1 MEIRQLEVFCQV
13 YEQKSFSKAAER
25 LGISQPTVSSHIQHL
40 EDFLGKKLFDRTGKK
55 VIPTPEAKV
64 LYRYALDILKKRSEA
79 LSEILSIEKSSSGIL
94 KIGAS
99 NIPGDYLIPSAL
111 KKIKAYLPEVILHVE
126 ISDSSK
132 VLKLLKENFPEIDL
146 GIVGTKTSV
155 SSLEWKEVGRD
166 EIVLIAPPF
175 FKNSSIPLSDLME
188 LPLFFRETDS
198 GTRKTVEERL
208 KRKGID
214 SSTLKVAGILGSNT
228 AIKEAVKTGE
238 GFGLVS
244 RLSVKKELQCGELKI
259 VKIEGLRIIR
269 KFYAVRRKDITPQPA
284 ARIFW
289 EKVGRIF

>member
-40 EDFLGKKLFDRTGKK
+40 EDFLGKKLFDRAGKK
-55 VIPTPEAKV
+55 VVPTPEAKV
-64 LYRYALDILKKRSEA
+64 LYRYALDILKKRNEA

-99 NIPGDYLIPSAL
+99 NIPGDYLIPSSL
-111 KKIKAYLPEVILHVE
+111 KKIKAYLPEVTLQVE
-126 ISDSSK
+126 ILDSSK

-146 GIVGTKTSV
+146 GIVGTKTSDA
-155 SSLEWKEVGRD
+155 SFEWKEIGKD

-175 FKNSSIPLSDLME
+175 FKSSKISLLELSK
-188 LPLFFRETDS
+188 LPLFFREADS

-208 KRKGID
+208 EKKGID
-214 SSTLKVAGILGSNT
+214 PSTLKVAGILGSNT

-244 RLSVKKELQCGELKI
+244 RTSVRKELKCKELKVVRI
-259 VKIEGLRIIR
+259 DGLRIVR

-289 EKVGRIF
+289 EKVERIF